1 MLEFLKRENQ
11 GAVLA
16 PLAGYTDRA
25 FREIC
30 RECGAIYTIT
40 EMVSVKGLCYGDKNT
55 PTLLSKDESERPVAV
70 QLFGDDPEFFK
81 RAVEILEPLN
91 FDVYDVNMG
100 CPVPKV
106 LSAGSGSALMKEP
119 KKAAD
124 IISALKQSTKK
135 AVSAKIRKGF
145 DKDNIN
151 APEFA
156 KTLEAAGADF
166 IAVHGRLKTDFYRG
180 VCDLDII
187 RDVVSAVGI
196 PVIGNGDVTDKK
208 SFDYM
213 REYTG
218 CAAVMIGRGALGNPF
233 IFEEIKGDGAKTL
246 EDRLSMMIEHTERTA
261 LYKGEH
267 RGVLE
272 MRKQLAHY
280 LKGLRGAAKLRGATS
295 SVNTIED
302 VKTLARQA
310 LQLQECE

>member
-1 MLEFLKRENQ
+1 MLNFLNENQ
-11 GAVLA
+11 NGAILA

-30 RECGAIYTIT
+30 KECGAIYTVT

-55 PTLLSKDESERPVAV
+55 PTLLSKADSEHPVAV
-70 QLFGDDPEFFK
+70 QLFGDDPDFFK

-106 LSAGSGSALMKEP
+106 LSAGSGSALMREP
-119 KKAAD
+119 KKAAA

-151 APEFA
+151 APDFA
-156 KTLEAAGADF
+156 KTLEEAGADF
-166 IAVHGRLKTDFYRG
+166 ITVHGRLKTDFYRG

-187 RDVVSAVGI
+187 RDVVAAVKI
-196 PVIGNGDVTDKK
+196 PVIGNGDVVDKK
-208 SFDYM
+208 SYDFM
-213 REYTG
+213 KEYTG
-218 CAAVMIGRGALGNPF
+218 CAAIMIGRGALGNPF
-233 IFEEIKGDGAKTL
+233 IFTEVMGEETSSL
-246 EDRLSMMIEHTERTA
+246 PHRLSMMVAHTKRTA

-267 RGVLE
+267 RGILE

-280 LKGLRGAAKLRGATS
+280 LKGLRGASKLRGATS
-295 SVNTIED
+295 SVNTILDVED
-302 VKTLARQA
+302 LAREA
-310 LQLQECE
+310 MLLQEFE

>member
-1 MLEFLKRENQ
+1 MLDFLNNNEQ

-30 RECGAIYTIT
+30 KECGAIYTVT

-55 PTLLSKDESERPVAV
+55 PTLLSKDDSERPVAV

-106 LSAGSGSALMKEP
+106 LSAGSGSALMREP
-119 KKAAD
+119 EKAAA
-124 IISALKQSTKK
+124 IIRALKNSTKK
-135 AVSAKIRKGF
+135 GVSAKIRKGF

-166 IAVHGRLKTDFYRG
+166 ITVHGRLKTDFYRG

-187 RDVVSAVGI
+187 RDVVSAVSI
-196 PVIGNGDVTDKK
+196 PVIGNGDVVGKK
-208 SFDYM
+208 SYDYM

-233 IFEEIKGDGAKTL
+233 IFGEIKGEPVADLDA
-246 EDRLSMMIEHTERTA
+246 RLSIMIEHTKRTV

-280 LKGLRGAAKLRGATS
+280 LKGLRGAAKLRGETS
-295 SVNTIED
+295 SVSTVLD
-302 VKTLARQA
+302 VEKLAEKA
-310 LQLQECE
+310 SEMAASI